1 MRQLLALLSPAGRAL
16 AAGSHWSSSDAAA
29 AAGTGAG
36 AGAGTGASAGAGTG
50 AGAGA
55 GPGPGAAAHSEL
67 ALYAMMALVNLTY
80 CCAELQHR
88 VRECG
93 GLPLLLQQL
102 SSPLHAVR

>member
-29 AAGTGAG
+29 GAG

-55 GPGPGAAAHSEL
+55 GPGAGVGAAAHSEL

-80 CCAELQHR
+80 CCAELQQR

>member
-1 MRQLLALLSPAGRAL
+1 M
-16 AAGSHWSSSDAAA
+16 
-29 AAGTGAG
+29 
-36 AGAGTGASAGAGTG
+36 
-50 AGAGA
+50 
-55 GPGPGAAAHSEL
+55 GAAAHSEL

-80 CCAELQHR
+80 CCAELQQR

>member
-29 AAGTGAG
+29 GAG
-36 AGAGTGASAGAGTG
+36 AGAGTGTSAGAGTG

-55 GPGPGAAAHSEL
+55 GPGAGVGAAAHSEL